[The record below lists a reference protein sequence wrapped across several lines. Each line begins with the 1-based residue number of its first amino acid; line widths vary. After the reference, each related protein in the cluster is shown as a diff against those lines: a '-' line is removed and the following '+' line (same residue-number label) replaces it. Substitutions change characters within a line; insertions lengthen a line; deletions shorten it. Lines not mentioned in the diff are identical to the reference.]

1 LTAAEA
7 STNVHGLVP
16 APHSQSRSM
25 GLLGATGVGVGAI
38 VGGGILVL
46 AGAAFEAT
54 GPGALAAFALNG
66 VVAALTALSF
76 AEMSTTF
83 PESGGA
89 YVFAKKVLSV
99 RAAFAV
105 GWILWFAYIVAGVL
119 YALGFAEFAVAIASD
134 LWFAASG
141 EVPPALVSRRTVI
154 ALALAAVGL
163 YTVGLIR
170 KSSGGGQ
177 WATVGKVVVFA
188 VVIVAGLWALPGS
201 SGSALAAD
209 LTPFLANGNAGLLR
223 AMGFTFIALQGFEV
237 IAAVAGEVREPSRT
251 LPRAMFLSLGV
262 SLLIYLPLL
271 FVVITAGTPEGQKIA
286 ELSATQ
292 PETVIPRAVKGFMGP
307 TGYWLVM
314 IAAVLSTLSALQANI
329 LAASRVALTMAV
341 DRTLPRVLAE
351 RHATRMTPVMA
362 IYASA
367 LALVAIL
374 FMVPNL
380 ASAGAAASLIFLV
393 SFALA
398 HWTSYLARRRAGG
411 ARAPFSTPWFPAVPV
426 IGGSACALLA
436 IHQGLAVP
444 AAGAIAAVWLGLG
457 VILYFALFASR
468 AEAVDASVQA
478 RDPHLARLRGLSPLV
493 LVPVAN
499 PDSASAMIG
508 IANALAPPSV
518 GRVLLLSVVRK
529 TEPGGLDSAERVLSE
544 AIRSS
549 LASGHSPEALLTI
562 AAEPWSEIARVA
574 ESHRCESLLLGLS
587 RVEETTTGN
596 QLENLINEVDSDVA
610 VLRAR
615 PGWKLESAERIL
627 VPVGG
632 RGGHDELRA
641 RLLGS
646 LCRGTARSVT
656 FARILPCS
664 AGAERVAESE
674 RSLRRVAEEEAPGQ
688 ASTRVVQSDD
698 LVGALVQLASE
709 HDLLVLGIQRLKGRR
724 AFGRV
729 ALAAAA
735 RNPAAT
741 ILISRRA

>member
-1 LTAAEA
+1 
-7 STNVHGLVP
+7 
-16 APHSQSRSM
+16 M

-76 AEMSTTF
+76 AEMSTAF

-119 YALGFAEFAVAIASD
+119 YALGFAEFAVVIASD
-134 LWFAASG
+134 LWRAAFG
-141 EVPPALVSRRTVI
+141 GQPAALGSRRTVI
-154 ALALAAVGL
+154 ALALGAVFI
-163 YTVGLIR
+163 YTLGLIR
-170 KSSGGGQ
+170 KTTGGGQ

-188 VVIVAGLWALPGS
+188 VVIVAGLWALPSS
-201 SGSALAAD
+201 SGSAIAAD
-209 LTPFLANGNAGLLR
+209 LSPFLPNGTAGLVQ
-223 AMGFTFIALQGFEV
+223 AMGVTFIALQGFEV

-262 SLLIYLPLL
+262 SLVIYLPLL
-271 FVVITAGTPEGQKIA
+271 FIVITAGTPEGQRVT
-286 ELSATQ
+286 ELSAAQ

-307 TGYWLVM
+307 AGYWLVM
-314 IAAVLSTLSALQANI
+314 IAAVLSTLSALHANI
-329 LAASRVALTMAV
+329 LAASRVALTMAM

-380 ASAGAAASLIFLV
+380 AAAGAAASLIFLV

-398 HWTSYLARRRAGG
+398 HWTSYLARSRAGG
-411 ARAPFSTPWFPAVPV
+411 VRAPFSTPWFPAVPV
-426 IGGSACALLA
+426 VGGISCGLLA
-436 IHQGLAVP
+436 IYQGVAVP

-468 AEAVDASVQA
+468 AEAVDASAQA

-499 PDSASAMIG
+499 PDSAAAMIG
-508 IANALAPPSV
+508 IANALAPPAV
-518 GRVLLLSVVRK
+518 GRVLLLSVVNK
-529 TEPGGLDSAERVLSE
+529 TAPGALDSAQRVLSE
-544 AIRSS
+544 AISSS
-549 LASGHSPEALLTI
+549 LASGHAPEALLTI

-574 ESHRCESLLLGLS
+574 GSHRCESLLLGLS
-587 RVEETTTGN
+587 RLEESTTGN
-596 QLENLINEVDSDVA
+596 QLENLINQVDSDVA
-610 VLRAR
+610 VLRA
-615 PGWKLESAERIL
+615 PQGWSLESAERML
-627 VPVGG
+627 VPIGG

-646 LCRGTARSVT
+646 LCRGAARNVT
-656 FARILPCS
+656 FARILPNAS
-664 AGAERVAESE
+664 GPEQVADAERT
-674 RSLRRVAEEEAPGQ
+674 LRRVAEEEAPGQ
-688 ASTRVVQSDD
+688 STTLIVQSDD
-698 LVGALVQLASE
+698 VIETLVRLGGE
-709 HDLLVLGIQRLKGRR
+709 HDLLVLGIQRLRGRR

-741 ILISRRA
+741 IMISRRA